1 MKIELGKK
9 GKDKVTGIEGMITGK
24 CEYLYGCTQYCIVP
38 ESKDNKH
45 SEGYWYDEGRIE
57 VIGEGIE
64 PDEVK
69 SKEDGGPSCGPV
81 CN

>member
-45 SEGYWYDEGRIE
+45 SEGGMMK
-57 VIGEGIE
+57 GAL
-64 PDEVK
+64 K
-69 SKEDGGPSCGPV
+69 S
-81 CN
+81 